1 MFVTRYVLLFHSK
14 CEFIKNGCYG
24 TLVVSSLP
32 SSYFIDKKNS
42 INPFYVFHLSP
53 SLPSRVQISP
63 SFMNVPLL
71 LLSVLLPPLV
81 SVLLSLPL
89 SSHPSFLDTSRVM

>member
-1 MFVTRYVLLFHSK
+1 MAVMVLLLFLHFH
-14 CEFIKNGCYG
+14 
-24 TLVVSSLP
+24 LVILS
-32 SSYFIDKKNS
+32 IKKNS

-53 SLPSRVQISP
+53 SLPSRVQSSP